1 MDGDDRNGTTTTRDM
16 VSQSALQLWRVCS
29 DAQDAPRPASLS
41 RPRVLD
47 VLAAGARVPRE
58 QATCANLVP
67 LYTSFWS
74 ALRNLD
80 IAVPDGIV
88 GLRWPLTPV
97 SVLAA
102 VGRAAPSGYWGAA
115 LAAYAIDAL
124 ARVPAGEAW
133 SPSFLSVPVDNGAA
147 SGDDGTDDDHYAP
160 PSLYAIRV
168 RTSGAGGTLV
178 SLDRAGQRV
187 AAMQLDPYGSV
198 VGFEAHGR
206 RRLPRRVRDAPEA
219 ALRALMNDAVRR
231 VADSG
236 DASGAVT
243 LGESQLVW
251 GLLSRARPGA
261 PRRRGRHRIME
272 RSYGG
277 ANGEHTSEDEGEPE
291 DD

>member
-1 MDGDDRNGTTTTRDM
+1 MDGGDRNGTTTADI
-16 VSQSALQLWRVCS
+16 VSLSALQLWRVCS

-41 RPRVLD
+41 HRRALG
-47 VLAAGARVPRE
+47 VLAAGASVPPE
-58 QATCANLVP
+58 QATCTNLVP

-74 ALRNLD
+74 ALKNLD
-80 IAVPDGIV
+80 VAIPGTIV
-88 GLRWPLTPV
+88 GLRQPLTPL

-102 VGRAAPSGYWGAA
+102 VGRAAPSGYRGAV

-124 ARVPAGEAW
+124 ARVSAGEAW
-133 SPSFLSVPVDNGAA
+133 SPSLPSVLVDNGAA
-147 SGDDGTDDDHYAP
+147 GDDDGADDDHYAP
-160 PSLYAIRV
+160 PSLYTIHV
-168 RTSGAGGTLV
+168 RASSAGGTLV
-178 SLDRAGQRV
+178 SLDRGEHHV

-219 ALRALMNDAVRR
+219 ALRALMNDAVRQ

-236 DASGAVT
+236 AASGAVT

-277 ANGEHTSEDEGEPE
+277 ANGDHTSEDEGEPE

>member
-1 MDGDDRNGTTTTRDM
+1 MDDNNGQALASAI
-16 VSQSALQLWRVCS
+16 SQSALQLWRVCS

-41 RPRVLD
+41 HQRALD
-47 VLAAGARVPRE
+47 VLAAGAGVPPE

-80 IAVPDGIV
+80 VAIPGTIV
-88 GLRWPLTPV
+88 GLRQPLTPL
-97 SVLAA
+97 SALAA
-102 VGRAAPSGYWGAA
+102 VGRTAPSGYRGAV

-124 ARVPAGEAW
+124 ARISAGEAW
-133 SPSFLSVPVDNGAA
+133 SPSLPSVLADDSAA
-147 SGDDGTDDDHYAP
+147 SGDDGADDDHYAP
-160 PSLYAIRV
+160 PSLYAIHV
-168 RTSGAGGTLV
+168 RASNAGGTLV
-178 SLDRAGQRV
+178 SLDRGEHHV
-187 AAMQLDPYGSV
+187 AAMQLDPHGSV

-219 ALRALMNDAVRR
+219 ALRALMNDAVRQ

-236 DASGAVT
+236 AASGAVA

-277 ANGEHTSEDEGEPE
+277 ANGDHASEDEGEPE

>member
-1 MDGDDRNGTTTTRDM
+1 MDDNNDHALVSA

-29 DAQDAPRPASLS
+29 GAQDALRPASLS
-41 RPRVLD
+41 HRRVLD
-47 VLAAGARVPRE
+47 VLAAGAGVPPE

-80 IAVPDGIV
+80 VAIPDGIV
-88 GLRWPLTPV
+88 GLRRPLTPV

-102 VGRAAPSGYWGAA
+102 VGRTAPSGYQGVA
-115 LAAYAIDAL
+115 LAAYAINAL
-124 ARVPAGEAW
+124 ARLSAGEAW
-133 SPSFLSVPVDNGAA
+133 SPSTQSVLVDNSAA
-147 SGDDGTDDDHYAP
+147 TDDDDTDGDHYAP
-160 PSLYAIRV
+160 PSLYTIHV
-168 RTSGAGGTLV
+168 RFPSAGGALV
-178 SLDRAGQRV
+178 SLDRGGQHV
-187 AAMQLDPYGSV
+187 AAMQLDPYGSI

-219 ALRALMNDAVRR
+219 ALRALMNDAVRQ

-236 DASGAVT
+236 ATSGAT
-243 LGESQLVW
+243 TFSESQLVW